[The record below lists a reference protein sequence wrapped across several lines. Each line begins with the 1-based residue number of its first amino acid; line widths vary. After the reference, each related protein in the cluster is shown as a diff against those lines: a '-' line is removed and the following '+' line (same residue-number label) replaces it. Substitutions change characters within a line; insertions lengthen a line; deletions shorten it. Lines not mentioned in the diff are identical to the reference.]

1 MSRRRAQIKR
11 QVEVDPVYGTR
22 VITKFINSLM
32 LDGKKQLLKKL
43 FTKHLKLLKRN
54 QNKIHWMFLMKQLKM
69 LDLI

>member
-32 LDGKKQLLKKL
+32 IAKTSFG
-43 FTKHLKLLKRN
+43 TKIRISSPISRFN
-54 QNKIHWMFLMKQLKM
+54 F
-69 LDLI
+69 